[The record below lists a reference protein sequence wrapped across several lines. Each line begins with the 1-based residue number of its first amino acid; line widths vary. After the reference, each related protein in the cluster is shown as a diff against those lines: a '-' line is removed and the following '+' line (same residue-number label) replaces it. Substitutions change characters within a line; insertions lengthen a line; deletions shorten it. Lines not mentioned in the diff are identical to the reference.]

1 MEPAIYNGQKG
12 SIKPATVIMKKILF
26 FFEKLKATFW
36 FVPALIIIITI
47 LISIIVVTIDQGIK
61 IPKEGLNQ
69 LFFVNS
75 ADSARSILTTISAAM
90 IGVAGTVF
98 SITLVALTLASSQFG
113 PRLIRNFMYVRLNQI
128 VLGSYVSTY
137 LYCLF
142 VLNAIKD
149 NDGYTFIPKLSILL
163 AIIAAFTNIILL
175 IVFIHQI
182 ATSIQAD
189 KVISDISQIISTQVK
204 TLFPENMGDEFE
216 DEKRVNAD
224 AIKSR
229 YTHTKLIKSHKNGY
243 FQYIDNESLLEE
255 IQNIDGLLELYF
267 KPGDHL
273 VEGINIG
280 KLYTNKD
287 IDDEQYDDIS
297 DNFVIGNTKS
307 SQQDLQFSIYQMVEI
322 ASRAL
327 SPGVNDPFTAIT
339 CIDNLTATMCRLAQ
353 ANYPS
358 NYRVDKNDVLRII
371 TENLEF
377 EDFLDA
383 SFNQIRQY
391 SAGNTAVVIKLMDGL
406 TTISVFAKKDAY
418 KKALVKHAKMVLNVG
433 KQSLNEVNDFK
444 NLEERSKKI
453 MS

>member
-1 MEPAIYNGQKG
+1 
-12 SIKPATVIMKKILF
+12 MKKILF

-36 FVPALIIIITI
+36 FVPAVIIIITI
-47 LISIIVVTIDQGIK
+47 FLSAVLVSVDQGIE
-61 IPKEGLNQ
+61 IPKEGLNH

-113 PRLIRNFMYVRLNQI
+113 PRLIRNFMYVRLNQV

-142 VLNAIKD
+142 VLNAIKET
-149 NDGYTFIPKLSILL
+149 DGNTFIPKVSILF
-163 AIIAAFTNIILL
+163 AIIAAFVNIILL

-189 KVISDISQIISTQVK
+189 KVISDISGIIYTQVK
-204 TLFPENMGDEFE
+204 NLFPEKLGDEFE
-216 DEKRVNAD
+216 KEKRVDAD
-224 AIKSR
+224 VVKSKYTLSKFIKAP
-229 YTHTKLIKSHKNGY
+229 KSGY

-255 IQNIDGLLELYF
+255 IQKIDGLLELYF

-273 VEGINIG
+273 VEGINIA
-280 KLYTNKD
+280 KLYTNKE

-307 SQQDLQFSIYQMVEI
+307 SQQDLKFSIHQMVEI

-358 NYRVDKNDVLRII
+358 IYRVDDDNTLRVITKNLA
-371 TENLEF
+371 F

-406 TTISVFAKKDAY
+406 TTIAVFTKNEVY

-433 KQSLNEVNDFK
+433 KQSLNEENDFK

-453 MS
+453 MSH